1 MGNSDELVEKILNQV
16 HSSGKARKTLRKVLE
31 QPKVLKFLKVRAK
44 ETGESIDNLA
54 YKFALEA
61 KESIDDR
68 QIEKDHEDEISEKTK
83 VAEDRLMK
91 ALDGEGGADILNKT
105 SKVFGG
111 DRKKARASL
120 VNQTRKVARKEAI
133 KAIKQRQSATSPP
146 PELPEPEE
154 CPKPEEPEEPEV
166 QKCPIP
172 HPEEPVQKNP
182 IPAEEPET
190 EVLPPVI
197 PAETN
202 EEKVQRHGGA
212 RWLPSIPGGT
222 EFPKPNPMF
231 YWGL

>member
-1 MGNSDELVEKILNQV
+1 MT
-16 HSSGKARKTLRKVLE
+16 GKSKRTTRTKS
-31 QPKVLKFLKVRAK
+31 PK
-44 ETGESIDNLA
+44 
-54 YKFALEA
+54 
-61 KESIDDR
+61 
-68 QIEKDHEDEISEKTK
+68 KTK
-83 VAEDRLMK
+83 VGEDRLMK

-146 PELPEPEE
+146 PELSEPEE
-154 CPKPEEPEEPEV
+154 CPKPEEPEEPEEPEV

-197 PAETN
+197 PARTRRMS
-202 EEKVQRHGGA
+202 QA
-212 RWLPSIPGGT
+212 RRT
-222 EFPKPNPMF
+222 
-231 YWGL
+231 

>member
-1 MGNSDELVEKILNQV
+1 MAQEEGNSDELVEKILNQV

-68 QIEKDHEDEISEKTK
+68 QIEKDHEDEISTKTK

-111 DRKKARASL
+111 DTKKARDSL

-133 KAIKQRQSATSPP
+133 KAIKQRISATSPP
-146 PELPEPEE
+146 PEPEPEE
-154 CPKPEEPEEPEV
+154 SAAPEEPEKPEEPEVQKCPIPQPEKPEEPEEPEV

-172 HPEEPVQKNP
+172 QP
-182 IPAEEPET
+182 
-190 EVLPPVI
+190 
-197 PAETN
+197 
-202 EEKVQRHGGA
+202 
-212 RWLPSIPGGT
+212 
-222 EFPKPNPMF
+222 
-231 YWGL
+231 

>member
-1 MGNSDELVEKILNQV
+1 MT
-16 HSSGKARKTLRKVLE
+16 GKSKRTTRTKS
-31 QPKVLKFLKVRAK
+31 PK
-44 ETGESIDNLA
+44 
-54 YKFALEA
+54 
-61 KESIDDR
+61 
-68 QIEKDHEDEISEKTK
+68 KTK
-83 VAEDRLMK
+83 VGEDRLMK

-154 CPKPEEPEEPEV
+154 CPKPEEPEEPE
-166 QKCPIP
+166 
-172 HPEEPVQKNP
+172 EKNP

-222 EFPKPNPMF
+222 EFPNPTPMF

>member
-1 MGNSDELVEKILNQV
+1 MG
-16 HSSGKARKTLRKVLE
+16 
-31 QPKVLKFLKVRAK
+31 
-44 ETGESIDNLA
+44 
-54 YKFALEA
+54 
-61 KESIDDR
+61 
-68 QIEKDHEDEISEKTK
+68 ISEKTK

-146 PELPEPEE
+146 PELPEPE
-154 CPKPEEPEEPEV
+154 
-166 QKCPIP
+166 KCPIP

>member
-68 QIEKDHEDEISEKTK
+68 QIEKDHEDEISAKTK

-91 ALDGEGGADILNKT
+91 ALDGEGGADIFNKT

-111 DRKKARASL
+111 DTKKARASL

-133 KAIKQRQSATSPP
+133 KAIKSRKSIRVEEEA
-146 PELPEPEE
+146 EP
-154 CPKPEEPEEPEV
+154 
-166 QKCPIP
+166 
-172 HPEEPVQKNP
+172 
-182 IPAEEPET
+182 EPET
-190 EVLPPVI
+190 ESAPPI
-197 PAETN
+197 PPISSLENESKTN
-202 EEKVQRHGGA
+202 R
-212 RWLPSIPGGT
+212 
-222 EFPKPNPMF
+222 
-231 YWGL
+231 

>member
-1 MGNSDELVEKILNQV
+1 MAQEEGNSDELVEKILNQV

-68 QIEKDHEDEISEKTK
+68 QIEKDHEDEISTKTK

-154 CPKPEEPEEPEV
+154 TPIPEEPEEPEV

-197 PAETN
+197 PAE
-202 EEKVQRHGGA
+202 
-212 RWLPSIPGGT
+212 
-222 EFPKPNPMF
+222 
-231 YWGL
+231 

>member
-1 MGNSDELVEKILNQV
+1 MG
-16 HSSGKARKTLRKVLE
+16 
-31 QPKVLKFLKVRAK
+31 
-44 ETGESIDNLA
+44 
-54 YKFALEA
+54 
-61 KESIDDR
+61 
-68 QIEKDHEDEISEKTK
+68 ISEKTK

-154 CPKPEEPEEPEV
+154 SPAPEEPEEPEEPEV

-172 HPEEPVQKNP
+172 HPEEPEEPVQKRFQ
-182 IPAEEPET
+182 
-190 EVLPPVI
+190 VKKRFSVM
-197 PAETN
+197 
-202 EEKVQRHGGA
+202 VA
-212 RWLPSIPGGT
+212 R
-222 EFPKPNPMF
+222 
-231 YWGL
+231 

>member
-1 MGNSDELVEKILNQV
+1 MT
-16 HSSGKARKTLRKVLE
+16 GKSKRTTRTKS
-31 QPKVLKFLKVRAK
+31 PK
-44 ETGESIDNLA
+44 
-54 YKFALEA
+54 
-61 KESIDDR
+61 
-68 QIEKDHEDEISEKTK
+68 KTK

-111 DRKKARASL
+111 DTKKARASL

-154 CPKPEEPEEPEV
+154 SEV

-172 HPEEPVQKNP
+172 HPEEPEEPVQKSP
-182 IPAEEPET
+182 IPAEEPEPET
-190 EVLPPVI
+190 EVPPPAI
-197 PAETN
+197 PNVTS

-212 RWLPSIPGGT
+212 CWLPSIPAGT

-231 YWGL
+231 

>member
-1 MGNSDELVEKILNQV
+1 MAQEEGNSDELVEKILNQV

-68 QIEKDHEDEISEKTK
+68 QIEKDHEEEINAKTK

-111 DRKKARASL
+111 DTKKARASL
-120 VNQTRKVARKEAI
+120 VSQTRKVARKEAI
-133 KAIKQRQSATSPP
+133 KAIKQRQTEVLPP
-146 PELPEPEE
+146 T
-154 CPKPEEPEEPEV
+154 
-166 QKCPIP
+166 
-172 HPEEPVQKNP
+172 
-182 IPAEEPET
+182 IPAETSEET
-190 EVLPPVI
+190 EVLPPAIPAEVPAI
-197 PAETN
+197 PAETSEEKVPS

-212 RWLPSIPGGT
+212 CWLPSIPAGT